1 MNITTKADRDAA
13 MKNAQSIVDRAKAA
27 GLELTTAEAA
37 DIEDTVTAVRAF
49 DNAAKSVKSAYGE
62 LFGTPGDSH
71 FKDGALVSQ
80 DAPDLF
86 ETGHL
91 SFRGLAERA
100 TSGMKSYSVSMGRT
114 KGLVPAGET
123 VVDIPLVNT
132 VPLPNLT
139 QERPPRLVD
148 VLPAAVRSAPV
159 YSFLKQ
165 TVIADPG
172 AATVVAPGE
181 LKPVKKLGVERV
193 DSRLRVIAVTSE
205 PVDKYLLE
213 DAASLRTWVGTEL
226 ADAVE
231 AALETQVLTGNGTG
245 ESFTGLA
252 NTSGIQTQA
261 FQTDKLITVQYGLSK
276 IENLGVAPSFIALS
290 AADWLAIQTTRN
302 ASGLFDVG
310 GPIDATAR
318 TAWGTRVVVVPGLAA
333 GTGYIVGQ
341 DSVLVSTDGRGVRVE
356 WGTPGD
362 TFNRNQLVARVEGRF
377 NLDVPKPHGIVKL
390 TLTGA

>member
-1 MNITTKADRDAA
+1 MDITTKAGRDAA
-13 MKNAQSIVDRAKAA
+13 MKNAQSIVDQAKAA
-27 GLELTTAEAA
+27 GRELTAAEATA
-37 DIEDTVTAVRAF
+37 VENTVTAVKAF
-49 DNAAKSVKSAYGE
+49 DTAAKNAYGD
-62 LFGTPGDSH
+62 LFGTPGTTH
-71 FKDGALVSQ
+71 FKDGAIVSQ
-80 DAPDLF
+80 DGTDST

-123 VVDIPLVNT
+123 VVDIPLVNDI
-132 VPLPNLT
+132 PLPTIT

-172 AATVVAPGE
+172 AATVVAPGA

-231 AALETQVLTGNGTG
+231 AALETQVLTGDGTG
-245 ESFTGLA
+245 ENFTGLA
-252 NTSGIQTQA
+252 NTSSIQTQA

-276 IENLGVAPSFIALS
+276 IETLGIAPSFIALA

-333 GTGYIVGQ
+333 GTGYIVGE
-341 DSVLVSTDGRGVRVE
+341 DSAIVSTDGRGVRVE

-390 TLTGA
+390 TLAGA